1 MVYMKHDYLLLILRN
16 IKYRY
21 EYINEILLDFI
32 TLAIH
37 QSSTGDYFAHFYAL
51 HDLLKATEYIG
62 ASGK

>member
-1 MVYMKHDYLLLILRN
+1 MKHDYLLLMFRN